1 MKVRHADKKAEKIE
15 LQMTPMID
23 IVFQLL
29 VFFIM
34 TFKIVTPE
42 GDFNIKMPLN
52 APAKGQPNPEMIP
65 PMSIR
70 LTAQSS
76 GRLDKIKMGDKVF
89 KNFESLNAAVRQ
101 ITGGGAAGPGA
112 AQAAEVEIDADYNL
126 RFEYVIE
133 TITAV
138 SGYIAENPDGE
149 TKVVKLIEKIKFAP
163 PRTSG

>member
-1 MKVRHADKKAEKIE
+1 
-15 LQMTPMID
+15 MID

-42 GDFNIKMPLN
+42 GDFDVKMPV
-52 APAKGQPNPEMIP
+52 AGTSPRVDVGIP

-101 ITGGGAAGPGA
+101 ITGGGAAG
-112 AQAAEVEIDADYNL
+112 
-126 RFEYVIE
+126 
-133 TITAV
+133 
-138 SGYIAENPDGE
+138 
-149 TKVVKLIEKIKFAP
+149 
-163 PRTSG
+163 RT